1 MVREPSCAHPV
12 AGIDDILSVI
22 ADQYPARIREP
33 EQAET
38 LAAEDDRY
46 ATTAVKKQRVR
57 LDDPAPIAPDAAEKA
72 ADESLPLETRL
83 CALLAAS
90 PQHADSLIAAVP
102 EPAGEVTAALT
113 MLELEGRIEQQ
124 PGKIFVL
131 I

>member
-1 MVREPSCAHPV
+1 MRFFKR
-12 AGIDDILSVI
+12 G
-22 ADQYPARIREP
+22 
-33 EQAET
+33 
-38 LAAEDDRY
+38 
-46 ATTAVKKQRVR
+46 
-57 LDDPAPIAPDAAEKA
+57 
-72 ADESLPLETRL
+72 L

-113 MLELEGRIEQQ
+113 MLELEGRVEQQ

>member
-1 MVREPSCAHPV
+1 MTFRTSHLIVGGA
-12 AGIDDILSVI
+12 
-22 ADQYPARIREP
+22 
-33 EQAET
+33 
-38 LAAEDDRY
+38 
-46 ATTAVKKQRVR
+46 
-57 LDDPAPIAPDAAEKA
+57 
-72 ADESLPLETRL
+72 L

-113 MLELEGRIEQQ
+113 MLELEGRVEQQ